1 MSSDRLC
8 HDPDEMLAADL
19 ALFCSTHDFV
29 PNELLR
35 REGEHYGDASYGSYL
50 PPRPTMPFTIP
61 AIPGTTGLAR
71 VFLIE
76 CLAQSGLTMR
86 LSMTE

>member
-8 HDPDEMLAADL
+8 PDPDEMLAADL
-19 ALFCSTHDFV
+19 AYFV
-29 PNELLR
+29 R
-35 REGEHYGDASYGSYL
+35 RATSRL
-50 PPRPTMPFTIP
+50 P